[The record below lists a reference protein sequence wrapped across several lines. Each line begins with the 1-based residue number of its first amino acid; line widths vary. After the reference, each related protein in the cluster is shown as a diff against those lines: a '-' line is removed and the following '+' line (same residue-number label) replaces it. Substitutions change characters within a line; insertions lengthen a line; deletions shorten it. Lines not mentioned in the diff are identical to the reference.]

1 MRSLWIIA
9 SAALI
14 YLLQSFLYAKYW
26 KKGLKVHLEFTQG
39 AICEGELGELKEV
52 VQNRKRLPLPFL
64 QVDLQSHRSFQF
76 VDQTNT
82 AVSDQVYRR
91 DIYSLLPYQQ
101 ITRTLAFVG
110 TKRGY
115 YPCREV
121 ELVGRTL
128 FFEGPFVD
136 KQPQDTAL
144 YVYPKAIGA
153 EQVEM
158 ACQEMLGEY
167 QWEKKLFEDPFSFK
181 GIRDYG
187 PGDSFRQVNWK
198 AFARTGELK
207 VNVYE
212 HTAMARAQI
221 LLNVRGDQIWT
232 EEVLQEGGVRIA
244 AAMAK
249 QWIGMGVPVGIRT
262 NGRDVCTGWQ
272 ILVEPGAGPDHVT
285 RILQALSRIDL
296 IGQGRA
302 GRAWAE
308 GSGAWAAAGPA
319 VSAGPGP
326 TAGPAVPAG
335 PGPTAGPAVPAGP
348 GPTAG
353 PAVPAG
359 SGPTAGP
366 AVSAEPGPTAGPAV
380 PAGSDRTAGPGGSAL
395 SGTAVREDG
404 WLWEGVEEGGRP
416 GEGGGLLLYIAAG
429 SRDEDLAQLE
439 RIRQSGAVVRWIR
452 PYTWRQEEQ
461 YRRAG
466 LERTAGQEQ
475 IDAGKGQPQAIYRG
489 QIIEWRLEG

>member
-115 YPCREV
+115 YPCREA

-262 NGRDVCTGWQ
+262 NGRDVCTGRQ

-319 VSAGPGP
+319 VSAG
-326 TAGPAVPAG
+326 
-335 PGPTAGPAVPAGP
+335 
-348 GPTAG
+348 
-353 PAVPAG
+353 
-359 SGPTAGP
+359 
-366 AVSAEPGPTAGPAV
+366 PGPTAGPAV

>member
-262 NGRDVCTGWQ
+262 NGRDVCTGRQ

-319 VSAGPGP
+319 VSAG
-326 TAGPAVPAG
+326 
-335 PGPTAGPAVPAGP
+335 
-348 GPTAG
+348 
-353 PAVPAG
+353 
-359 SGPTAGP
+359 
-366 AVSAEPGPTAGPAV
+366 PGPTAGPAV

>member
-115 YPCREV
+115 YPCREA

-262 NGRDVCTGWQ
+262 NGRDVCTGRQ

-326 TAGPAVPAG
+326 TDGPAVPAG
-335 PGPTAGPAVPAGP
+335 
-348 GPTAG
+348 
-353 PAVPAG
+353 
-359 SGPTAGP
+359 
-366 AVSAEPGPTAGPAV
+366 PGPTAGPAV

>member
-115 YPCREV
+115 YPCREA

-262 NGRDVCTGWQ
+262 NGRDVCTGRQ

-335 PGPTAGPAVPAGP
+335 
-348 GPTAG
+348 
-353 PAVPAG
+353 
-359 SGPTAGP
+359 
-366 AVSAEPGPTAGPAV
+366 PGPTAGPAV

>member
-115 YPCREV
+115 YPCREA

-262 NGRDVCTGWQ
+262 NGRDVCTGRQ

-319 VSAGPGP
+319 VS
-326 TAGPAVPAG
+326 
-335 PGPTAGPAVPAGP
+335 AGP

>member
-262 NGRDVCTGWQ
+262 NGRDVCTGRQ

-335 PGPTAGPAVPAGP
+335 PGPTAGPAVPAG
-348 GPTAG
+348 
-353 PAVPAG
+353 
-359 SGPTAGP
+359 S
-366 AVSAEPGPTAGPAV
+366 GPTAGPAV

>member
-115 YPCREV
+115 YPCREA

-262 NGRDVCTGWQ
+262 NGRDVCTGRQ

-335 PGPTAGPAVPAGP
+335 PGPTAGPAVPAG
-348 GPTAG
+348 
-353 PAVPAG
+353 
-359 SGPTAGP
+359 S
-366 AVSAEPGPTAGPAV
+366 GPTAGPAV

>member
-262 NGRDVCTGWQ
+262 NGRDVCTGRQ

-335 PGPTAGPAVPAGP
+335 
-348 GPTAG
+348 
-353 PAVPAG
+353 
-359 SGPTAGP
+359 
-366 AVSAEPGPTAGPAV
+366 PGPTAGPAV